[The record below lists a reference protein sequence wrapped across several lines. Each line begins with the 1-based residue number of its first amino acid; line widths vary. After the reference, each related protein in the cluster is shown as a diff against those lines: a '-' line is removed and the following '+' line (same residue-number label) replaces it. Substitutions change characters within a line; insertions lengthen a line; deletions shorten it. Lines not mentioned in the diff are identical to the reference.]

1 MATVTSGSYKNIWH
15 GKGRQRIEIPKTI
28 LKTHVLPNK
37 LASTFFIG
45 SLGYYPQAFGHYTYR
60 KKGLPENLLIYCVD
74 GTGWFR
80 LRKKKYKVQSNEFFI
95 LPRNTEHSYGSDDS
109 NPWSIYW
116 LHFGGTQLQDLNK
129 QPAVSAAFEP
139 TAIRGREEIVA
150 AFNKIYHSLSLGY
163 SINNLLFANLCVPPK

>member
-60 KKGLPENLLIYCVD
+60 KKGFARKPFDLLRRRYRMVSTAKEKI
-74 GTGWFR
+74 
-80 LRKKKYKVQSNEFFI
+80 QSAVERI
-95 LPRNTEHSYGSDDS
+95 LYS
-109 NPWSIYW
+109 
-116 LHFGGTQLQDLNK
+116 
-129 QPAVSAAFEP
+129 SA
-139 TAIRGREEIVA
+139 
-150 AFNKIYHSLSLGY
+150 KH
-163 SINNLLFANLCVPPK
+163 